1 MLAEGALQ
9 RPPWR
14 EDPVLV
20 LTRRANQSIM
30 IGHEIVV
37 TVLEV
42 RGDQVRLGIKAPRSI
57 DVHREEIFAQLQ
69 QANRDA
75 AQSPKEPIE
84 SLQGLTKPAED
95 ADTRTR
101 QSKG

>member
-1 MLAEGALQ
+1 M
-9 RPPWR
+9 
-14 EDPVLV
+14 LV

-75 AQSPKEPIE
+75 VRFLARCEAAGTTLAHCPAYIREWIE
-84 SLQGLTKPAED
+84 REKD
-95 ADTRTR
+95 
-101 QSKG
+101 

>member
-1 MLAEGALQ
+1 MLADEVGRAAGG
-9 RPPWR
+9 RHGG

-75 AQSPKEPIE
+75 VRSTAE
-84 SLQGLTKPAED
+84 SLESLEDLPRGAEEREG
-95 ADTRTR
+95 TPR
-101 QSKG
+101 

>member
-1 MLAEGALQ
+1 M
-9 RPPWR
+9 
-14 EDPVLV
+14 LV

-75 AQSPKEPIE
+75 ARPPKEAIDA
-84 SLQGLTKPAED
+84 LQELHGAQ
-95 ADTRTR
+95 DTPSDGRA
-101 QSKG
+101 

>member
-1 MLAEGALQ
+1 
-9 RPPWR
+9 
-14 EDPVLV
+14 VLV

-30 IGHEIVV
+30 IGHDIVV

-75 AQSPKEPIE
+75 VRPSRAALD
-84 SLQGLTKPAED
+84 SLSELKTPSDDGNAAT
-95 ADTRTR
+95 TSRR
-101 QSKG
+101 GRR

>member
-1 MLAEGALQ
+1 M
-9 RPPWR
+9 
-14 EDPVLV
+14 LV

-30 IGHEIVV
+30 IGHDIVV

-69 QANRDA
+69 QANREA
-75 AQSPKEPIE
+75 VRPSKETVE
-84 SLQGLTKPAED
+84 SLPELKRSGDEGEAS
-95 ADTRTR
+95 TR
-101 QSKG
+101 KGRVQR

>member
-1 MLAEGALQ
+1 M
-9 RPPWR
+9 
-14 EDPVLV
+14 LV

-75 AQSPKEPIE
+75 VRS
-84 SLQGLTKPAED
+84 TAE
-95 ADTRTR
+95 ASTRSKTCRAAPTSTR
-101 QSKG
+101 GRRARK